1 MLFNRRA
8 CTRSWRGPTDD
19 KLGIRIGRVQVS
31 GSIDWAFLQYVL
43 SEVKALLF
51 SHCPAW
57 VASGGFWWLD
67 HPSTPPRRRKVKAS
81 DQSSFIPSLAQW
93 SSCPI
98 STYPMGSINTICCS
112 ISLHHRRARM
122 HRLRHQIQKA
132 LAVVDVHVQA
142 WRSRMGILPPQGSRQ
157 YNLAR
162 GRNHVVLR
170 RTLLL
175 RQPLD
180 PESGERSCL
189 WSSHQWLSK
198 PLPVTNPAVPITTR
212 RASWS
217 FAGG

>member
-1 MLFNRRA
+1 
-8 CTRSWRGPTDD
+8 
-19 KLGIRIGRVQVS
+19 
-31 GSIDWAFLQYVL
+31 
-43 SEVKALLF
+43 
-51 SHCPAW
+51 
-57 VASGGFWWLD
+57 
-67 HPSTPPRRRKVKAS
+67 
-81 DQSSFIPSLAQW
+81 
-93 SSCPI
+93 
-98 STYPMGSINTICCS
+98 
-112 ISLHHRRARM
+112 M

-189 WSSHQWLSK
+189 
-198 PLPVTNPAVPITTR
+198 
-212 RASWS
+212 
-217 FAGG
+217 